1 MKKILDFIIIF
12 LLVFLILNLF
22 NNDKK
27 QQIVANSVIFKT
39 IKNSYTV
46 PAGIKL
52 NIENKTN
59 T

>member
-12 LLVFLILNLF
+12 LLVFLILNFF
-22 NNDKK
+22 NNHKK
-27 QQIVANSVIFKT
+27 QQIIANSIILKT
-39 IKNSYTV
+39 VKDSYTV